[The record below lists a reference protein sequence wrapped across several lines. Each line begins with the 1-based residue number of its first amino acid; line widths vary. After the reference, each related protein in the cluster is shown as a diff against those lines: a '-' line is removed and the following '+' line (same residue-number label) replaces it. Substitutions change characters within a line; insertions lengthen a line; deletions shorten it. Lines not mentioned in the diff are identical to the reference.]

1 MISFTLKQAL
11 AVHERAIQKY
21 GGSSGIRDTGMLQSA
36 IFRPFAT
43 FDGQDLYPNIY
54 LKAGALIQ
62 SIVKNHP
69 FIDGNKRTAFITTY
83 NFLALNGIKI
93 TAGEREIVKFMV
105 SVANQNLSVDEISSW
120 LKSHST
126 TIV

>member
-105 SVANQNLSVDEISSW
+105 SVANQNLSVDEIASW
-120 LKSHST
+120 LKSHSRLL
-126 TIV
+126 